1 MKKGKRILHFRQV
14 PLKTLGKLLEKK
26 SRSSAGDSELPVE
39 RPTLKTEPYS
49 MPFAVQS
56 KTSR

>member
-1 MKKGKRILHFRQV
+1 MKKKPKLHFEQV
-14 PLKTLGKLLEKK
+14 PLKKLGKLLEKK
-26 SRSSAGDSELPVE
+26 SAGSARDSELSVE

-49 MPFAVQS
+49 IALAVNS